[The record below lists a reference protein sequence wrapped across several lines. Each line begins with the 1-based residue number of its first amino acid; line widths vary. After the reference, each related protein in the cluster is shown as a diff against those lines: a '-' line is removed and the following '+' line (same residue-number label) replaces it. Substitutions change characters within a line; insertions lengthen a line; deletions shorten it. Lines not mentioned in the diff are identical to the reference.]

1 MNKGYTLI
9 ELLAV
14 IILLGII
21 TSITVISVNDAA
33 SKRAAEDYKKLV
45 KTIETSAEIY
55 ADENDTILNKLSTT
69 GNSCKFKYQKLIDV
83 NLVDSDQKDPRTKRI
98 LSGNNYIV
106 VTVQSG
112 YKLKYQFINVDNGE
126 TTSAQNCE

>member
-1 MNKGYTLI
+1 MNKGYTLM
-9 ELLAV
+9 EVLAV

-45 KTIETSAEIY
+45 KTIEASAEIY